1 MNRFKP
7 LLRGASSIFLFPFSL
22 RSFLVLSTVIT
33 RGNDRRIYWGSVDT
47 VGKAFLGRLPVPSS
61 LNGDRRLLFV
71 LQHRSEL
78 SASGAANSHREHAIV
93 ARPGPF
99 PVGSRGSLEQHAVQQ
114 RKLPPINLNPP
125 FYPVRIIS
133 PNHNVSCFS
142 RSFEIFL
149 NLRDSFE
156 SFKNLRNFCE
166 MKILL
171 PLFILSDEVTP
182 SSSTRRRLC
191 GTVLLK

>member
-1 MNRFKP
+1 M
-7 LLRGASSIFLFPFSL
+7 SSHYTNNFEQIQTPPSGRLVDFSFSLFPFSL

-114 RKLPPINLNPP
+114 RKSLLLILTPLSIQFELFLPITM
-125 FYPVRIIS
+125 FRVFHVR
-133 PNHNVSCFS
+133 S
-142 RSFEIFL
+142 RYF
-149 NLRDSFE
+149 
-156 SFKNLRNFCE
+156 
-166 MKILL
+166 
-171 PLFILSDEVTP
+171 
-182 SSSTRRRLC
+182 
-191 GTVLLK
+191 

>member
-7 LLRGASSIFLFPFSL
+7 LLRGASSIFLFPFSPFHFTL
-22 RSFLVLSTVIT
+22 SSFYRPLSRGETIGEYIGGALTRLERRSS
-33 RGNDRRIYWGSVDT
+33 G
-47 VGKAFLGRLPVPSS
+47 AFPVPSS

-114 RKLPPINLNPP
+114 RKFPPINLNPP

-156 SFKNLRNFCE
+156 SFKNLRNF
-166 MKILL
+166 
-171 PLFILSDEVTP
+171 
-182 SSSTRRRLC
+182 
-191 GTVLLK
+191 